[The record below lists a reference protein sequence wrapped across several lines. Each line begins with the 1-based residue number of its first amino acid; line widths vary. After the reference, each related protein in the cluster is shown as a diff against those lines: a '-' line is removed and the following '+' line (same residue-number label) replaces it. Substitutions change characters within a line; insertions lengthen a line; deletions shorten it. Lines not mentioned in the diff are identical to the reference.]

1 MRERKR
7 DKSRLEDI
15 LKCIDNVR
23 QFVRDIDFECTAE
36 PTLLCTFSVVSLFS
50 NIIFCIFANRNYYM
64 YALKWH
70 KDR

>member
-23 QFVRDIDFECTAE
+23 QFVRDIDFD
-36 PTLLCTFSVVSLFS
+36 TFVADTMRYYAVMK
-50 NIIFCIFANRNYYM
+50 NGRNNR
-64 YALKWH
+64 
-70 KDR
+70 